1 MLNKS
6 ISLEET
12 GKQMSQLQNPEI
24 TYCYRHPNRETTLR
38 CNQCG
43 KFICP
48 ECAIHTPTGYRCRE
62 CVRSQQKA
70 YDNTKPMDLVWAVVI
85 SGVIAFLGSLLVS
98 VLGVFTL
105 FLAPGVGVV
114 IAEVVRKVINKRRS
128 RNLYK
133 IVAITCVAGGLPV
146 LGIKIFSMVFGLTNG
161 SSFWFLFWGPLWMVY
176 YIITMT
182 TSAYYRLSGM
192 ELLHRK

>member
-1 MLNKS
+1 
-6 ISLEET
+6 
-12 GKQMSQLQNPEI
+12 MSQSRNPEI
-24 TYCYRHPNRETTLR
+24 TYCYQHPNRETSLR
-38 CNQCG
+38 CNQCE

-48 ECAIHTPTGYRCRE
+48 SCAIHTPTGYRCRE
-62 CVRSQQKA
+62 CVRNQQKA
-70 YDNTKPMDLVWAVVI
+70 YDNTKSMDLIWAIII

-98 VLGVFTL
+98 FLGVFTL

-114 IAEVVRKVINKRRS
+114 IAEVVRKAISKRRS
-128 RNLYK
+128 KNLFK
-133 IVAITCVAGGLPV
+133 IVAITCVAGGLP
-146 LGIKIFSMVFGLTNG
+146 LLAINIFSMVFHLANG

-192 ELLHRK
+192 ELLRRK